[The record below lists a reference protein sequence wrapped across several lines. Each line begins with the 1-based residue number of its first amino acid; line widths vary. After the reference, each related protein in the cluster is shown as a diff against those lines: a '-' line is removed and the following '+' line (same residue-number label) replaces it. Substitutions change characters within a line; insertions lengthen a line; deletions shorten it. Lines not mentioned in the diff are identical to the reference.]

1 MLLYTNIWHYN
12 STNHAA
18 EAHDRGAATV
28 PNGGEHKS
36 APKYKAHIYCALDRI
51 RLSTVQQQQIL
62 ETTDAAV
69 ERLSRHGHG

>member
-1 MLLYTNIWHYN
+1 MQLRPMI
-12 STNHAA
+12 A
-18 EAHDRGAATV
+18 GAARV

-51 RLSTVQQQQIL
+51 RLRTVQQQQIL
-62 ETTDAAV
+62 ETIDATV